1 MIAIS
6 EVSFAYAEAPVLADV
21 SARGSVLAVTGAN
34 GAGKT
39 TLLKLILGL
48 LSPSSGTVSAPASKA
63 AVFQEDRLIE
73 HLTAIGN
80 VRVTHPGKVSDEA
93 IAAEFQALGL
103 AEDAWRRRVRD
114 LSGGQRRRVCLA
126 RALLPKAELV
136 CLDEPFK
143 GIDADSLPAVRA
155 HVLERLRGGDV
166 AIATHDAADLTAFQG
181 VRIRLS

>member
-1 MIAIS
+1 MIS
-6 EVSFAYAEAPVLADV
+6 DVSFAYDSAPVLRGV

-34 GAGKT
+34 GSGKT

-48 LSPSSGTVSAPASKA
+48 LAPSAGTIAAPARKA
-63 AVFQEDRLIE
+63 AVFQDDRLLE

-80 VRVTHPGKVSDEA
+80 VRVTHPGKIGDKQ

-103 AEDAWRRRVRD
+103 PEEAWRRRVRD

-126 RALLPKAELV
+126 RALAPDAELV

-143 GIDADSLPAVRA
+143 GIDAESLPAVRE
-155 HVLERLRGGDV
+155 HVRERLRDKDV
-166 AIATHDAADLTAFQG
+166 AIATHDEEDLALFQG
-181 VRIRLS
+181 AGICLG